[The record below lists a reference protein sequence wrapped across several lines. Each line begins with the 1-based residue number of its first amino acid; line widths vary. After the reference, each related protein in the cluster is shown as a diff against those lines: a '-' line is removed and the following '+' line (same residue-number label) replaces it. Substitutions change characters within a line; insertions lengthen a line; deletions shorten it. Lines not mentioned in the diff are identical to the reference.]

1 MTYNLNR
8 DPGVDG
14 GIIEAPMPQALELPK
29 TKGEVP
35 YGYFRIPLGILQVDT
50 IPWFSIY
57 LRVQGKREYALYKS
71 RGSKFKEEHKD
82 KLSANRIN
90 EIFIKSSERR
100 LYSKYIEDNLKE
112 IIADDSFAIEK
123 KSRLLY
129 NSSTELLREIFN
141 RTQIADKIPK
151 VARLV
156 RHIVDHACQGI
167 EEFISMLDVMS
178 HDYYTV
184 NHSVNVCILG
194 VALGNGI
201 GLDRDELYELGIGL
215 ILHDLGKSKID
226 ESILMKKGPLNDS
239 EWKIIKNHPTY
250 GAEIAESTK
259 QVTPLSLTVIRQHH
273 EKCSGKGY
281 PLGLYEPQ
289 IHLFS
294 RIAALAD
301 VYDALTTERPYSS
314 ARNAFS
320 AIQLMQ
326 KEMANDFS
334 RDLFKELV
342 LLLTNKPE

>member
-8 DPGVDG
+8 ESGAEG
-14 GIIEAPMPQALELPK
+14 GMIEMTMQQAFELPPKRNEAPR
-29 TKGEVP
+29 
-35 YGYFRIPLGILQVDT
+35 GYFGIPLGILQVDT

-57 LRVQGKREYALYKS
+57 LHVQGKNEYALYKNK
-71 RGSKFKEEHKD
+71 GSKFKEEHRD
-82 KLSANRIN
+82 KLSANRIAK
-90 EIFIKSSERR
+90 IFIKSSERR

-112 IIADDSFAIEK
+112 IIANHSLPTEK

-129 NSSTELLREIFN
+129 NYSTDLLREIFN
-141 RTQIADKIPK
+141 SAQIADKIPR
-151 VARLV
+151 VTRLV
-156 RHIVDHACQGI
+156 RHIVEHSCQGI
-167 EEFISMLDVMS
+167 EEFVSMLDVMA

-194 VALGNGI
+194 IALGHEI
-201 GLDRDELYELGIGL
+201 GLDRDELDELGIGL

-226 ESILMKKGPLNDS
+226 ESILMKKGPLSES

-259 QVTPLSLTVIRQHH
+259 QVTPLPLTVIRQHH

-281 PLGLYEPQ
+281 PMGLYEPQ

-301 VYDALTTERPYSS
+301 VYDALTTERPYGT
-314 ARNAFS
+314 ALNAFS

-326 KEMANDFS
+326 KEMAKDFS

-342 LLLTNKPE
+342 LLLMNNPQ